1 MKNELTPIYNS
12 SESAKVDLL
21 QQMLINNS
29 IDAHVVDKPSSVYPW
44 MAEYELFVNTDDV
57 LRAVQL
63 IKDTEPDE

>member
-1 MKNELTPIYNS
+1 MKNELTSIYNS

-44 MAEYELFVNTDDV
+44 LAEYELFVHTDDV
-57 LRAVQL
+57 LRAIQL
-63 IKDTEPDE
+63 IKETEPNE